1 MIQKTLDEI
10 ARIVDGEVAGDGKI
24 LITGISGI
32 KEAKDG
38 DLTFIANSKYI
49 PLLEKTKAS
58 AVLASRDIKTNQKP
72 LIYTDNPSLAFAKMA
87 SFVIGQQQHHLK
99 GVHETAIIG
108 EGVKLGKEVA
118 IGAYAVIEDNVKI
131 GNQTIIYSGCFVG
144 HDTTIGNHCLIYPNV
159 TIRERIMLGNR
170 VIIHSGTVIGSDGFG
185 FTNVAGVHQKIP
197 QIGTVAIEDDVEIGA
212 NVTIDRARF
221 DTTFIGRGTKIDNL
235 VQIAHNVRIGE
246 NCIIVGQAG
255 VSGST
260 TIEKNVILAGQVGI
274 VGHLTIGEGAIV
286 TAQSGVSKSIPPH
299 TQVFGSPAKPHQEAK
314 RVHAAL
320 QRLPG
325 YAKIIIDLKKRV
337 EQLEQE
343 VVKLR
348 KKS

>member
-32 KEAKDG
+32 KEAKEG

-58 AVLASRDIKTNQKP
+58 AVLASREIRTKQKP

-99 GVHETAIIG
+99 GIHATALIG
-108 EGVKLGKEVA
+108 EGVQLGKEVT
-118 IGAYAVIEDNVKI
+118 IGPYAVIEDNVRI
-131 GNQTIIYSGCFVG
+131 GDRTIIYSGCFIG
-144 HDTTIGNHCLIYPNV
+144 HDTKIGSHCLIYPNV
-159 TIRERIMLGNR
+159 SIRERITVGNR
-170 VIIHSGTVIGSDGFG
+170 VIVHSGTAIGADGFG

-197 QIGTVAIEDDVEIGA
+197 QIGTVVIEDDVEIGA

-235 VQIAHNVRIGE
+235 VQIAHNVHIGE
-246 NCIIVGQAG
+246 NCIIVAQAG
-255 VSGST
+255 ISGST
-260 TIEKNVILAGQVGI
+260 TIEKDVILAGQAGI
-274 VGHLTIGEGAIV
+274 VGHVTIGEGSIV

-314 RVHAAL
+314 RVHAAV

-325 YAKIIIDLKKRV
+325 YVKMIVDLKKRV
-337 EQLEQE
+337 EQLEE
-343 VVKLR
+343 KIASLK

>member
-32 KEAKDG
+32 KEAKEG

-58 AVLASRDIKTNQKP
+58 AVLASREIRTKQKP

-99 GVHETAIIG
+99 GIHATALIG
-108 EGVKLGKEVA
+108 EGVQLGKEVT
-118 IGAYAVIEDNVKI
+118 IGPYAVIEDNVRI
-131 GNQTIIYSGCFVG
+131 GDRTIIYSGCFIG
-144 HDTTIGNHCLIYPNV
+144 HDTKIGSHCLIYPNV
-159 TIRERIMLGNR
+159 SIRERITVGNR
-170 VIIHSGTVIGSDGFG
+170 VIVHSGTAIGADGFG

-197 QIGTVAIEDDVEIGA
+197 QIGTVVIEDDVEIGA

-235 VQIAHNVRIGE
+235 VQIAHNVHIGE
-246 NCIIVGQAG
+246 NCIIVAQAG
-255 VSGST
+255 ISGST
-260 TIEKNVILAGQVGI
+260 TIEKDVILVIRRSRSIQNLI
-274 VGHLTIGEGAIV
+274 KIP
-286 TAQSGVSKSIPPH
+286 TARCAS
-299 TQVFGSPAKPHQEAK
+299 E
-314 RVHAAL
+314 
-320 QRLPG
+320 
-325 YAKIIIDLKKRV
+325 
-337 EQLEQE
+337 
-343 VVKLR
+343 
-348 KKS
+348 